1 MQEAGKSHAG
11 QLQNVTHPKG
21 RATVTQ
27 HIPLV
32 PQGGGQHRVVMEDRA
47 GQPGLNVPRLACT
60 TPTSEMA

>member
-1 MQEAGKSHAG
+1 MREAGKSHAG

-32 PQGGGQHRVVMEDRA
+32 PQGGGQHRVVMEDRDS
-47 GQPGLNVPRLACT
+47 QPGLNVPRPASS